1 MENKEANTINLE
13 TKKAGKMLLRIT
25 IWGAIST
32 GILITL
38 IMLFVK

>member
-1 MENKEANTINLE
+1 MKNEDDTVNLE
-13 TKKAGKMLLRIT
+13 SKKAGEMLLRIT

-32 GILITL
+32 GILVTL

>member
-1 MENKEANTINLE
+1 MRSEEAGAMTLKA
-13 TKKAGKMLLRIT
+13 KKAEKMLFRIT
-25 IWGAIST
+25 IWGGIIT